1 MPDQRTQGAR
11 GGRQRIPRPPDFVSG
26 EPSPWAELT
35 VVDRTFTVADVRARF
50 ADAPPPQRVVIDPT
64 GSPVNLREA
73 AVLIPVFEED
83 GEARLVLT
91 RRPEHLPT
99 HQGQIAF
106 PGGKIDLALDADATA
121 AALREAEEEI
131 GLSPALVDV
140 IAELDHLPSFGGPF
154 VIAPFVGIV
163 DGRPHLM
170 AAPGEVDRVFDVAIS
185 ELLDPR
191 THSVERWHVVD
202 EARVM
207 HFFTLDD
214 ETVWGATARILAD
227 FLRHLTGV
235 VMPP

>member
-1 MPDQRTQGAR
+1 VADLDEQGAR
-11 GGRQRIPRPPDFVSG
+11 GGRQLIPRPPDFVAG
-26 EPSPWAELT
+26 APSPWAALT
-35 VVDRTFTVADVRARF
+35 PAERTFTVADVRARL
-50 ADAPPPQRVVIDPT
+50 AASPPPQRVVVDPT
-64 GSPVNLREA
+64 GMPVGLREA

-106 PGGKIDLALDADATA
+106 PGGKIDLALDVDAVA
-121 AALREAEEEI
+121 AALREADEEI
-131 GLSPALVDV
+131 GLSPSLVEV
-140 IAELDHLPSFGGPF
+140 VAELDHLPSFGGPF

-163 DGRPHLM
+163 DGRPQLV

-185 ELLDPR
+185 ELLDSR
-191 THSVERWHVVD
+191 THSVERWEHLD

-207 HFFTLDD
+207 HFFLLAD

-227 FLRHLTGV
+227 FLGRLTGV
-235 VMPP
+235 GLAQ

>member
-1 MPDQRTQGAR
+1 MHDPRTQGAR
-11 GGRQRIPRPPDFVSG
+11 GGRQHIPRPPEFVAG
-26 EPSPWAELT
+26 EASPWAALT
-35 VVDRTFTVADVRARF
+35 AAERTFTVADVRARLV
-50 ADAPPPQRVVIDPT
+50 ASPPPRRVVIDPT
-64 GSPVNLREA
+64 GSPVGLREA
-73 AVLIPVFEED
+73 AVLIPVFEEH

-106 PGGKIDLALDADATA
+106 PGGKVDVATDADATS

-131 GLSPALVDV
+131 GLSPQLVEV

-163 DGRPHLM
+163 DGRPQLV

-191 THSVERWHVVD
+191 THSVERWELLD

-207 HFFTLDD
+207 HFFVLDD

-227 FLRHLTGV
+227 FLGRLTGV
-235 VMPP
+235 ELAE